1 MDVLYHAPTLQK
13 LAPLRSVTDAVEE
26 SEGAARAAAA
36 SASTWAARERA
47 TPPGPARLYLT
58 SSETTTARVASRL
71 STPSLRHPATLT
83 AVTPS
88 PRHPITPSLRRSVT
102 PSLRHPHRHLPPRLA
117 AGAAPYPPAVT
128 VAARYH
134 DSGDAAGGTGDL
146 CRGCLRAA
154 AATGAGRA
162 VRLGAAHR
170 DLRA

>member
-26 SEGAARAAAA
+26 SEGATRVAAA

-71 STPSLRHPATLT
+71 STASPRHPVTPSLRH
-83 AVTPS
+83 
-88 PRHPITPSLRRSVT
+88 SVT
-102 PSLRHPHRHLPPRLA
+102 PSLRQPHRHLPPRLA

-128 VAARYH
+128 VAAR
-134 DSGDAAGGTGDL
+134 
-146 CRGCLRAA
+146 
-154 AATGAGRA
+154 
-162 VRLGAAHR
+162 
-170 DLRA
+170 